1 MTTGM
6 REVQAGVS
14 LGGAGGS
21 RGRKQGLRMSLWHTK
36 TSRRLDRRQVQ
47 LRLGLAAARPW
58 SRDLAAPM
66 DGAAKPIAAKGRIRL
81 TSSHRDCR
89 RTRSP
94 SRRCSARSCRAT
106 ERVKARRTRM
116 PMTRAVFAL
125 TYSIVRSIIAA
136 GKSAGY
142 RTTRHRRRLFHGS

>member
-1 MTTGM
+1 MWVQDVDLLKTPRDTT
-6 REVQAGVS
+6 A
-14 LGGAGGS
+14 
-21 RGRKQGLRMSLWHTK
+21 
-36 TSRRLDRRQVQ
+36 RRQVQ
-47 LRLGLAAARPW
+47 LMETAPRPRV
-58 SRDLAAPM
+58 RDIAAPM
-66 DGAAKPIAAKGRIRL
+66 DGAAKPIAAMGRIRL
-81 TSSHRDCR
+81 TSSHRDRR
-89 RTRSP
+89 RTRSS
-94 SRRCSARSCRAT
+94 SRRCRARSCRAT

>member
-47 LRLGLAAARPW
+47 LRDGQTEARPVHRALVASKEWAARP
-58 SRDLAAPM
+58 
-66 DGAAKPIAAKGRIRL
+66 IAATGRSRWW
-81 TSSHRDCR
+81 SPNCR
-89 RTRSP
+89 
-94 SRRCSARSCRAT
+94 
-106 ERVKARRTRM
+106 
-116 PMTRAVFAL
+116 
-125 TYSIVRSIIAA
+125 
-136 GKSAGY
+136 
-142 RTTRHRRRLFHGS
+142 